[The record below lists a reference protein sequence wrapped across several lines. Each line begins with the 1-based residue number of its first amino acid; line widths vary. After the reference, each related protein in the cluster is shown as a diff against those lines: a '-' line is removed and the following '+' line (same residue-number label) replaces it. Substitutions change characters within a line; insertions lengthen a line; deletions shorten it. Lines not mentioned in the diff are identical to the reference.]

1 MRKTTRLLLVAL
13 VVGAAVLLGG
23 CGPGT
28 SAATSAGSGDSAGG
42 GSQVVVER
50 VVDGD
55 TIVLAGGERVRLI
68 GIDTPESKD
77 PRKPVQCFAE
87 AASARTTELLPS
99 GTAVRL
105 EYDVERRDRYG
116 RTLAYVYREPD
127 GLFVNAALMEDGYAQ
142 LLTVPPNVAH
152 VDEFRDLQTAARDA
166 GRGLWS
172 AC

>member
-1 MRKTTRLLLVAL
+1 MTKRPAIVGIVLVAC
-13 VVGAAVLLGG
+13 AAALLGG

-28 SAATSAGSGDSAGG
+28 SAAPPSIARNGG
-42 GSQVVVER
+42 AQAAVDR
-50 VVDGD
+50 IVDGD
-55 TIVLAGGERVRLI
+55 TIVLAGGERVRFI
-68 GIDTPESKD
+68 GVDTPESKD

-87 AASARTTELLPS
+87 EASAHTASLIPP
-99 GTAVRL
+99 GTPVRL
-105 EYDVERRDRYG
+105 EYDVEPRDRFG
-116 RTLAYVYREPD
+116 RTLAYVYRDSD
-127 GLFVNAALMEDGYAQ
+127 GLFVNAALLEDGYAQ

>member
-1 MRKTTRLLLVAL
+1 MRPH
-13 VVGAAVLLGG
+13 VGAASIAVLMATVSLLGG
-23 CGPGT
+23 CGESTSVGPSPG
-28 SAATSAGSGDSAGG
+28 ADGNGAEAT
-42 GSQVVVER
+42 VER

-87 AASARTTELLPS
+87 EASAHTTGLIPP
-99 GTAVRL
+99 GTPVRL
-105 EYDVERRDRYG
+105 EYDVERRDRHG
-116 RTLAYVYREPD
+116 RTLAYVYRDSD
-127 GLFVNAALMEDGYAQ
+127 GLFVNAALLEDGYAQ

-152 VDEFRDLQTAARDA
+152 VDALRDLQTAAREA